1 MLEISQALLIAT
13 TVLVIFALVAYVVA
27 LLGARAGKTQSARAT
42 VAVGAAGLAQSDAGG
57 SAAQDKSAA
66 KVAAATVQ
74 GTKDRMGRGKAG
86 SVPRGVAWYASK
98 FVQGALITL
107 TGSLLARFFATGHA
121 PFANHYE
128 FAVSFGWGMIL
139 ALVYFEYR
147 YRVRTL
153 AVVVLPVILAMLVY
167 ASTLSYEASPL
178 MPALQ
183 NSPLLTLHVFTAALA
198 YGAAVIAFG
207 AAVMYLLSP
216 YVKWSGWPK
225 SETLDDL
232 GYRAVIVTFPMLT
245 IMIILGSVW
254 ANIAWGRYWSWDPK
268 ETAALV
274 TWLIYGAYLHARV
287 VGGWRGKR
295 SAWLLVL
302 GFAAIIFTYFGN
314 LFFGGMHS
322 YA

>member
-1 MLEISQALLIAT
+1 MLEISQALLLAT
-13 TVLVIFALVAYVVA
+13 TVLVIIALVAYVFALVA
-27 LLGARAGKTQSARAT
+27 ARVAKPQPASAKMT
-42 VAVGAAGLAQSDAGG
+42 VAVGGSSAAGAAEVTRASSGDS
-57 SAAQDKSAA
+57 SAAAQTSNHRAPA
-66 KVAAATVQ
+66 
-74 GTKDRMGRGKAG
+74 RGI
-86 SVPRGVAWYASK
+86 AWYGSK
-98 FVQGALITL
+98 FTQGALILL

-121 PFANHYE
+121 PFSNHYE
-128 FAVSFGWGMIL
+128 FAVSFCWGMIL
-139 ALVYFEYR
+139 ALVYFEHR

-153 AVVVLPVILAMLVY
+153 AVAVLPVILAMLIY
-167 ASTLSYEASPL
+167 ASTLSYEANPL

-198 YGAAVIAFG
+198 YGAGVIAFG

-216 YVKWSGWPK
+216 HVRWSGWPK
-225 SETLDDL
+225 PDVLDEL
-232 GYRAVIVTFPMLT
+232 GYKAVIITFPMLT

-287 VGGWRGKR
+287 VGGWRGR
-295 SAWLLVL
+295 RAAWLLVL
-302 GFAAIIFTYFGN
+302 GFAAIVFTYFGN

>member
-1 MLEISQALLIAT
+1 MLEISQALLVAT
-13 TVLVIFALVAYVVA
+13 TVLVVFAVVAYVVA
-27 LLGARAGKTQSARAT
+27 LLAARAVKPKSVPAT
-42 VAVGAAGLAQSDAGG
+42 VKVGAGAAAG
-57 SAAQDKSAA
+57 SAEPRRP
-66 KVAAATVQ
+66 VAAAGDQITA
-74 GTKDRMGRGKAG
+74 RPGRTSSSGG
-86 SVPRGVAWYASK
+86 RGVAWYGGK
-98 FVQGALITL
+98 FTQGALILL
-107 TGSLLARFFATGHA
+107 TGSLLARFLATGHA

-128 FAVSFGWGMIL
+128 FAVSFSWGMIL
-139 ALVYFEYR
+139 ALVYFEHR

-153 AVVVLPVILAMLVY
+153 AVVVLPVILAMLLY
-167 ASTLSYEASPL
+167 ASTLSYAASPL

-207 AAVMYLLSP
+207 AAVMYLLGP
-216 YVKWSGWPK
+216 HIKWSGWPK
-225 SETLDDL
+225 LDTLDDL
-232 GYRAVIVTFPMLT
+232 GYKAVIITFPMLT

-254 ANIAWGRYWSWDPK
+254 ANVAWGRYWSWDPK

-295 SAWLLVL
+295 AAWLLVL